1 MRIFAR
7 GVVSVATIVAIVFAQ
22 TAAALPHKPPPYNVN
37 WYLHPQRLV
46 DVGGRRLKIFCIGTG
61 SPTVILESGLV
72 ADSTAWRLVQP
83 AISRNS
89 GESAH
94 TIESAYYSLA

>member
-22 TAAALPHKPPPYNVN
+22 MAAALPHKPPPYNVN

-46 DVGGRRLKIFCIGTG
+46 DVGGRRLNIFCIGTG

-83 AISRNS
+83 AISRNR